1 MSRIGKTPI
10 KLPAGVTITVAN
22 HLVEAKGPKGT
33 ISLALHPQ
41 VSVAQEKK
49 EDGTDVL
56 LLTLTEGSEDRAVWG
71 TMRSLL
77 NGMVKGVTE
86 GWSKSLELNGVGF
99 KMNLSGQT
107 LKMSLGFSHDVEY
120 KLPAGIAGS
129 IDGNV
134 LTLSSVDKQLVGQ
147 TASEIRSLKKP
158 EPYKGKGFKYTDE
171 VLRRKVGKAAK
182 GE

>member
-10 KLPAGVTITVAN
+10 NLPAGVTITVN
-22 HLVEAKGPKGT
+22 DQSVDVKGPKGT
-33 ISLALHPQ
+33 MNLVLHPQ
-41 VSVAQEKK
+41 VSVTERTNEDSTTSLLVTLK
-49 EDGTDVL
+49 E
-56 LLTLTEGSEDRAVWG
+56 EGEDRAVWG

-77 NGMVKGVTE
+77 NGMVKGVTD

-107 LKMSLGFSHDVEY
+107 LKLSLGFSHDVEY
-120 KLPAGIAGS
+120 KLPAGITGTLE
-129 IDGNV
+129 GNV
-134 LTLSSVDKQLVGQ
+134 LTIAGIDKQLVGV
-147 TASEIRSLKKP
+147 TASEIRSMKKP